1 MEPDK
6 GHIRYF
12 CFVFTKRKLLLMH
25 TELFVSRMVK
35 M

>member
-6 GHIRYF
+6 GYILHF
-12 CFVFTKRKLLLMH
+12 CFVFTKRKLFLMH
-25 TELFVSRMVK
+25 TELFVSRMIK